1 MITINKKHPFKLV
14 AKALKPDNKKRVN
27 LGKATSD
34 NEDLL
39 FDVYVNDMGQVMLD
53 PVKIVPA
60 HEAWIFENKKA
71 IESIKRGLNEA
82 HKGKTKY
89 LGSFSPCI
97 EE

>member
-14 AKALKPDNKKRVN
+14 SKALKPDNKKRVN
-27 LGKATSD
+27 IGKATSD
-34 NEDLL
+34 KEDLL

-53 PVKIVPA
+53 PVKLVPA

-71 IESIKRGLNEA
+71 MQSIKKGLDEA
-82 HKGKTKY
+82 HKGKAKY
-89 LGSFSPCI
+89 LGSFSQYI